1 MAERFA
7 FSKTVTAQQA
17 AEAEATRTAFRARF
31 SDLLGSDGVLVLP
44 TVPDIA
50 PRLDEGEEGLE
61 DYRNKAIHLLCLSGL
76 SGFPQVSIPAATR
89 LGAPL
94 SLSLLGP
101 AGSDLSLLRLAV
113 RVAAALPDRA

>member
-1 MAERFA
+1 VAERFA
-7 FSKTVTAQQA
+7 FSKAVTAQEA
-17 AEAEATRTAFRARF
+17 AEAEATMNAFRERF
-31 SDLLGSDGVLVLP
+31 AALLGSDGVLVLP

-76 SGFPQVSIPAATR
+76 SGFPQVTIPAVTR

-113 RVAAALPDRA
+113 RAAAAVTGRG